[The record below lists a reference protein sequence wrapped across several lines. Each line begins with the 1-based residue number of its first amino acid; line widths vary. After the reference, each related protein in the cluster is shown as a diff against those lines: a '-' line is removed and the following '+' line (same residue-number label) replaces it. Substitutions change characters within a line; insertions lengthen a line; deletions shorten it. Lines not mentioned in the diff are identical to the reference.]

1 LPEISPFSHAFQM
14 WSHVF
19 MRHVMTDFSRS
30 ARQWGISMPQ
40 LSTLFYLRWQ
50 EHCGVSDIGE
60 SLGVTSAAAS
70 QMIDRMVALGLLE
83 RSEDPLDR
91 RAKHIVL
98 TSKGIELVNQVV
110 QARQQWFED
119 VRLLLDPHQQAHIAA
134 ALGLL
139 VDAIQ
144 AAAKPG
150 WQASPCI
157 LPRPTPENTSTHDVT
172 YEGTPD

>member
-1 LPEISPFSHAFQM
+1 MPEISPFSHAFQM

-19 MRHVMTDFSRS
+19 MHHVMTDLSRS

-98 TSKGIELVNQVV
+98 TNKGIELVNQVV
-110 QARQQWFED
+110 QARQQWFEE
-119 VRLLLDPHQQAHIAA
+119 VRLLLDPPQQAHIVA
-134 ALGLL
+134 ALGML

-144 AAAKPG
+144 SADKPG
-150 WQASPCI
+150 WSALASKCASPSV
-157 LPRPTPENTSTHDVT
+157 RNTKLKETTD
-172 YEGTPD
+172 